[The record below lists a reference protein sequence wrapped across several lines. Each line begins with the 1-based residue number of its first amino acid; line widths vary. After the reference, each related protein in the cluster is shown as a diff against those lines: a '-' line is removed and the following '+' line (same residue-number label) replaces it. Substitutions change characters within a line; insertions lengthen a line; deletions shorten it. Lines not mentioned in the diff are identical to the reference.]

1 MTAKDSIRKVEALLN
16 ARNVVLVGASDRQGS
31 WPPRSWR
38 NLQRFSYPGPV
49 YPVNPSRDEIFGVR
63 CYPDLAALPEKP
75 DHLLVMVPARVVCQT
90 LRDGAAAGARSATVI
105 TAGFSES
112 SDPASLAR
120 AAELAATIEET
131 GLAVSGPNCLG
142 NFGGVTRMVTMPDDR
157 PQRCEAGSIAIVG
170 QSGGLVMALK
180 RTLEER
186 GMDCGFAVTSGN
198 EAGLTTADYIHYFA
212 QEPHT
217 RLIISYLE
225 SVRDPENFLAACQ
238 AAKRAGKPVIVVKL
252 GSSDEGR
259 EAAMAHTGALAGSVA
274 AFDAIAGDAGA
285 IRVRTLDDAIEAAE
299 FFVHVPLPKGPRIG
313 AITVSGGLRGLLL
326 DTAAANGIDF
336 PPLSKKTDAALR
348 KLLGVGSILGN
359 PLDSGFAALTS
370 KEIYVKCIEIMLA
383 DPNFDAVLVQEELTR
398 APGTERKE
406 ENLRAVNELAGRA
419 KKPVGFVTM
428 LSHSLTD
435 HSRALRATLPHL
447 AFLQEPDKA
456 LRAVGNVARYA
467 TGLKAKQRRV
477 RRVDPPPALNRA
489 LSRAENSAGPTPLSE
504 VESKKLLRA
513 YGVRTPKEKLVRTAA
528 DAVNAAKSIGY
539 PVALK
544 AVGSA
549 LTHKTEMGGVLLNNR
564 TAADVRKG
572 FASLDRIVGEHGGDG
587 VLVAQQVS
595 GGVELVIGA
604 SRDPEM
610 GTFVMLGSGGVAL
623 ELYRDV
629 AFAAPVL
636 DEASAEALIAKTK
649 AATLIDGFRGAE
661 PLDRKALIGALIS
674 VSRLALDLG
683 DALDSIDVNPF
694 LLRPR
699 GGLAL
704 DALVVLAGDRDAVT
718 PA

>member
-1 MTAKDSIRKVEALLN
+1 MTAKQSIEKVGALLN
-16 ARNVVLVGASDRQGS
+16 ARNVVLVGASDRPGS
-31 WPPRSWR
+31 WAPRSWR
-38 NLQRFSYPGPV
+38 NLRRFSYPGAV
-49 YPVNPSRDEIFGVR
+49 YPVNPSRDEIFGAR
-63 CYPDLAALPEKP
+63 CYPDLTALPEKP
-75 DHLLVMVPARVVCQT
+75 DHLLVMVPARFVCRT
-90 LRDGAAAGARSATVI
+90 LWDGAAAGARSATVI
-105 TAGFSES
+105 TAGFGES

-120 AAELAATIEET
+120 AAELAATIAET

-157 PQRCEAGSIAIVG
+157 PQRCEAGPIAIVG

-186 GMDCGFAVTSGN
+186 GMDSGFAITSGN

-212 QEPHT
+212 QEPHI
-217 RLIISYLE
+217 RLIMLYLE
-225 SVRDPENFLAACQ
+225 SVRDPENFLAACR
-238 AAKRAGKPVIVVKL
+238 AAKQAGKPVIVVKL
-252 GSSDEGR
+252 GASDEGR
-259 EAAMAHTGALAGSVA
+259 AAAMAHTGALAGSVA

-299 FFVHVPLPKGPRIG
+299 FFLHVPLPKGPRVG

-326 DTAAANGIDF
+326 DVAAANGIEF
-336 PPLSKKTDAALR
+336 PPLARKTTTALNR
-348 KLLGVGSILGN
+348 LLGVGTILGN

-370 KEIYVKCIEIMLA
+370 REVYVKCIEIMLA
-383 DPNFDAVLVQEELTR
+383 DPGFDAILVQEELTR

-406 ENLRAVNELAGRA
+406 ENLRAVNEVAGRA

-435 HSRALRATLPHL
+435 HSRSLRATLPHL

-456 LRAVGNVARYA
+456 LRAVGNVAKYA
-467 TGLKAKQRRV
+467 TGLKTKRPRIRRA
-477 RRVDPPPALNRA
+477 DPPPALKRVLARA
-489 LSRAENSAGPTPLSE
+489 TNSSGPTPMSE
-504 VESKKLLRA
+504 TDSKKLLRA
-513 YGVRTPKEKLVRTAA
+513 YGIRAPREKLVKSAA
-528 DAVNAAKSIGY
+528 DAVAAAKSIGF

-544 AVGSA
+544 AVGA
-549 LTHKTEMGGVLLNNR
+549 ELTHKTEIGGVLLDNR
-564 TAADVRKG
+564 NAGDVRKG
-572 FASLDRIVGEHGGDG
+572 FAALNRIVARNAGDG
-587 VLVAQQVS
+587 VLVAEQVS

-610 GTFVMLGSGGVAL
+610 GAFVMLGSGGIAL

-636 DEASAEALIAKTK
+636 DEASAEALIARTK
-649 AATLIDGFRGAE
+649 AAKLIDGYRGSK
-661 PLDRKALIGALIS
+661 PLDRAALVGALIS

-694 LLRPR
+694 LLRRR
-699 GGLAL
+699 GGVAL
-704 DALVVLAGDRDAVT
+704 DGLVVLSGRG
-718 PA
+718 